1 MVHVNWK
8 SIDRLKF
15 KELYPE
21 LMAYYKDG
29 ILPTKSKSALTRF
42 INHTR
47 MFEYD
52 SGVEEDTTSI
62 KPPGG
67 AEIHVETTKSE
78 GRIYLIADNLPDNS
92 LKGIVELPIQLELIN
107 PTDDNITNIVSALY
121 NNSLVGGY
129 RGVEPLF
136 KKIKQSYLGITR
148 GDIENVMRKM
158 ELKQYQRLPLVKKL
172 QTIITTRPMEQVQID
187 LIEVGDWAYFNDK
200 TEYLMTIKDMFSKF
214 AWCIPLK
221 NKSCAVVAER
231 VQNLFLVEGFPEIL
245 QTDNGGEFIGSE
257 MVEMAKRH
265 NIEVRHSLPYH
276 SSTQGSIEK
285 FNSTVRNMIHQYQAD
300 WKTKRYID
308 HLPFLMYSYNTTVH
322 STNKYTPFQV
332 FRKKNETFKLDE
344 VVQKNIRLNAKKMIK
359 KNLKSQKTVLPP
371 LKFGDKVR
379 IDMKSTHEVRSMSDI
394 TKISLKKKR
403 EYFNF
408 TKEVYTVIEVKEDVK
423 EDDLSVTKYRIDF
436 ESDRTFF
443 REELLKV
450 KVDELIELSH
460 KDGSKPED
468 LTFGVKFNPEDHLA
482 KLHSKVAK
490 EENDMSE
497 DELEEKVE
505 EEEEEELLKILPKRD
520 KKKKLDPMFI
530 W

>member
-1 MVHVNWK
+1 
-8 SIDRLKF
+8 
-15 KELYPE
+15 
-21 LMAYYKDG
+21 
-29 ILPTKSKSALTRF
+29 
-42 INHTR
+42 
-47 MFEYD
+47 
-52 SGVEEDTTSI
+52 
-62 KPPGG
+62 
-67 AEIHVETTKSE
+67 
-78 GRIYLIADNLPDNS
+78 
-92 LKGIVELPIQLELIN
+92 
-107 PTDDNITNIVSALY
+107 
-121 NNSLVGGY
+121 
-129 RGVEPLF
+129 
-136 KKIKQSYLGITR
+136 
-148 GDIENVMRKM
+148 
-158 ELKQYQRLPLVKKL
+158 
-172 QTIITTRPMEQVQID
+172 
-187 LIEVGDWAYFNDK
+187 
-200 TEYLMTIKDMFSKF
+200 
-214 AWCIPLK
+214 
-221 NKSCAVVAER
+221 
-231 VQNLFLVEGFPEIL
+231 
-245 QTDNGGEFIGSE
+245 
-257 MVEMAKRH
+257 
-265 NIEVRHSLPYH
+265 
-276 SSTQGSIEK
+276 
-285 FNSTVRNMIHQYQAD
+285 MIHQYQAD

-379 IDMKSTHEVRSMSDI
+379 VDMKSTHEVRSMSDI